1 MRRVMLI
8 ASLLLL
14 AATPV
19 AAGAG
24 TPRLTSADRAEIG
37 TLVDRFVKDAVRRE
51 NLPAAWLL
59 AGPDL
64 RGGTTRA
71 AWDAGTGV
79 TVQFFPARGADFRNA
94 WTVSLVGPGRAVLA
108 LMLFPDAAHPRLDQ
122 IAMTV
127 GVRKRGGH
135 WVVDNI
141 YQAASFGKDGTVTG
155 PRDFGA
161 AGAGPVYKPQA
172 SAVSWLYGVTASV
185 AGVLVLTPLLLFL
198 RVKRRDRRARLAYE
212 AVVRRRI

>member
-1 MRRVMLI
+1 MLI

-14 AATPV
+14 AVPPV
-19 AAGAG
+19 ATGAG
-24 TPRLTSADRAEIG
+24 TPRLTPADRAQIG

-51 NLPAAWLL
+51 NLRAAWLL

-79 TVQFFPARGADFRNA
+79 TVQFFPARGTDFRNA
-94 WTVSLVGPGRAVLA
+94 WTGNLIEPGRAVLA

-127 GVRKRGGH
+127 DVRKRGRH
-135 WVVDNI
+135 WLVDNI
-141 YQAASFGKDGTVTG
+141 YQAASFGKSGTVTG

-161 AGAGPVYKPQA
+161 VGGGPVYKPQA
-172 SAVSWLYGVTASV
+172 SAVGWLYGVTASV
-185 AGVLVLTPLLLFL
+185 GGVLVLTPLLLFV

-212 AVVRRRI
+212 AVVGKRS